1 MPRISLIARLRPA
14 GRKRAAGLA
23 AVALAAS
30 AVITGVVATGAGAA
44 RAADVSGSMI
54 YVYNAAG
61 GGCSDA
67 SAVSGTDA
75 TPFCTISAA
84 EGVAQPGQT
93 IMVEPGVYPPVIVS
107 VSGTAGHP
115 VRFEGTA
122 GATSTISGQS
132 GASAFLVSGVHD
144 VVVSGFATP
153 QAAASTVP
161 AYEVTG
167 GASSVVIDAGDI
179 TGITGHPAV
188 SVDAASGVT
197 VSRNWLSGSGALV
210 QVSSGASGVAV
221 TGNTIQET
229 GAGSPVSITQAPGTD
244 VTGNT
249 LVTECGPAISIGSGS
264 ASASVQNN
272 IVSWATAAAGT
283 CTSADATTAV
293 AVAADSMSGTTAGYN
308 LISPT
313 YSSSPAVTATPY
325 DWGGTSYATIAAFQQ
340 ATGQGAHDIV
350 ADPQIS
356 RGIGGTTWGVGT
368 GDWYEPASTSP
379 AVDSANAAAPG
390 ELTSDQFDNPRADD
404 PVVANTGAGAAGTYF
419 DRGAVEFE
427 PGVDVTW
434 SSLKPTGPL
443 TATSIQAYSTNAWK
457 TNGPLVHFVYS
468 VIGTRFPIVTM
479 ATTVPLTF
487 PAANLYSVSANY
499 AEGPYA
505 AGYWSASSSVLIGAG
520 YVPVSPVRVLDTRNG
535 TGTGTSAPVPA
546 NGTVTLPVPSEGGV
560 AATSMTS
567 VVLNVTV
574 TSPTKGGVLT
584 VDPVAGTTS
593 NLNFSA
599 GETIANLVT
608 VPVTGGKV
616 SFHNTGAGT
625 VHVVADFE
633 GFYGPG
639 GSGYQPGIPV
649 RVLDTRNG
657 TGAAK
662 APVKASGVVRVNLSG
677 KVPADTTAVALNVT
691 VTSPQAGGYLRVYPD
706 SSTLPTVSNI
716 DFTRGETIPN
726 LVIVPVKN
734 GIADIENASGGT
746 VQVVGDLDGYYA
758 PSAPDTYVPRGPY
771 RVLDTRPTGGG
782 PGPVGPGGT
791 ISAGESYYG
800 TATSCQINYPG
811 CPVPDALVANVT
823 VTGPT
828 RPGNLTVYPYKA
840 ARPNASN
847 VNFSANETIPNLTM
861 TKTGADGNGNYLITV
876 YNASAGKSQ
885 VVIDEFGYF
894 IRSVG

>member
-1 MPRISLIARLRPA
+1 MPKISLVARLRPA
-14 GRKRAAGLA
+14 GRKRVAGLA
-23 AVALAAS
+23 VVALAAS
-30 AVITGVVATGAGAA
+30 AVVTGVVVAADAGAA
-44 RAADVSGSMI
+44 RAANVPGSMI
-54 YVYNAAG
+54 YVYNVAG
-61 GGCSDA
+61 GGCSDT
-67 SAVSGTDA
+67 SAASGTDA

-132 GASAFLVSGVHD
+132 GANDFLVSGLHD
-144 VVVSGFATP
+144 VVISGFATP
-153 QAAASTVP
+153 QTAASTVP

-197 VSRNWLSGSGALV
+197 VSRNWLSGSGTLV

-221 TGNTIQET
+221 TGNTLQET

-249 LVTECGPAISIGSGS
+249 LMTECGPAISIGSGS

-272 IVSWATAAAGT
+272 IVSWITAAAGT
-283 CTSADATTAV
+283 CTSTDATTAV
-293 AVAADSMSGTTAGYN
+293 AVAADSVSGTTADYN
-308 LISPT
+308 LINPA

-325 DWGGTSYATIAAFQQ
+325 DWGGTSYATIAAFRQ

-356 RGIGGTTWGVGT
+356 RGIAGITWGVGT

-390 ELTSDQFDNPRADD
+390 ELTSDQFDNPRTDD
-404 PVVANTGAGAAGTYF
+404 PVVTNAGAGATGTYF
-419 DRGAVEFE
+419 DRGAVELE
-427 PGVDVTW
+427 TGVDVTW
-434 SSLKPTGPL
+434 SLRPTGPL
-443 TATSIQAYSTNAWK
+443 TATSVQTYSTNTWK
-457 TNGPLVHFVYS
+457 TNGPLVHFLYS
-468 VIGTRFPIVTM
+468 GSGSRFPAATT
-479 ATTVPLTF
+479 ATTVTLTF
-487 PAANLYSVSANY
+487 PAANLYSITAKY
-499 AEGPYA
+499 ADGPDT
-505 AGYWSASSSVLIGAG
+505 AGYVNAARYVLVGAG
-520 YVPVSPVRVLDTRNG
+520 YVPVSPVRVLDTRDG
-535 TGTGTSAPVPA
+535 TGTGASAPVPA
-546 NGTVTLPVPSEGGV
+546 NGTVTLSVPSEAGV
-560 AATSMTS
+560 AATSMTA
-567 VVLNVTV
+567 VVMNVTV
-574 TSPTKGGVLT
+574 TSPTKSGVLT
-584 VDPVAGTTS
+584 VDPVTGTTS

-608 VPVTGGKV
+608 VPVTRGQV
-616 SFHNTGAGT
+616 SFHNAGSGT

-639 GSGYQPGIPV
+639 GSGYQPGVPV

-662 APVKASGVVRVNLSG
+662 APVKASGVVRLNLSG
-677 KVPADTTAVALNVT
+677 KVPAATTAVALNVT

-706 SSTLPTVSNI
+706 SSTLPAVSNI

-746 VQVVGDLDGYYA
+746 VEVVGDLEGYYA
-758 PSAPDTYVPRGPY
+758 PTAPDTYVPRGPF
-771 RVLDTRPTGGG
+771 RVLDTRPGAGDT
-782 PGPVGPGGT
+782 PVGPGGT
-791 ISAGESYYG
+791 ISAGAFYYG
-800 TATSCQINYPG
+800 AATPCQSDYAD

-828 RPGNLTVYPYKA
+828 RSGYLTVYPYKA

-847 VNFSANETIPNLTM
+847 VNFSVNETIPNLTM
-861 TKTGADGNGNYLITV
+861 TKTGADGNGNYVITV
-876 YNASAGKSQ
+876 HNASAGKSQ